1 MFEEKIRTQLQK
13 SDWLLFL
20 RVLFWPMGDLIS
32 RFKFMTQNR
41 FELWSP
47 EQISTFSPF
56 KKEKKKEIN
65 QQNQQNKTLHNL
77 GILIPIIQS
86 HIKNNKY

>member
-1 MFEEKIRTQLQK
+1 M
-13 SDWLLFL
+13 
-20 RVLFWPMGDLIS
+20 
-32 RFKFMTQNR
+32 
-41 FELWSP
+41 
-47 EQISTFSPF
+47 STFSPF

-86 HIKNNKY
+86 HIKNNKYWLFIYGSVMYMHKHGNHLNCRN

>member
-56 KKEKKKEIN
+56 KKEKKKGN
-65 QQNQQNKTLHNL
+65 KPTKPTKQNPPQ
-77 GILIPIIQS
+77 PRYS
-86 HIKNNKY
+86 HSNHTITYKEQ